1 MIMKVKSL
9 PSKKK
14 KKEAASEAEYVC
26 IHYRL
31 ACYEALRSVI
41 NNDKHILAASSVA
54 LHCQSQVGIN
64 SK

>member
-14 KKEAASEAEYVC
+14 KVASEGEYVC

-31 ACYEALRSVI
+31 VCYEALRSVI